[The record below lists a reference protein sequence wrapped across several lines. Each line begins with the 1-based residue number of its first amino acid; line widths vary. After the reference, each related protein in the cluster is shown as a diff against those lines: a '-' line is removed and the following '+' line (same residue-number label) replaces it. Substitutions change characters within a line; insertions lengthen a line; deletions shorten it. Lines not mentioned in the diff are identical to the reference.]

1 MVSYFILALAIL
13 GEVFAS
19 TMLKLSDGFT
29 KKLPVLGLAIGY
41 LVALGGLTVSLE
53 TIPLGVAYAIW
64 SGLGTVLTVWIG
76 VVAFKEKGNLKKYIG
91 ALCIIIGIVL
101 LNLVE

>member
-1 MVSYFILALAIL
+1 MASYFILLIAIV

-19 TMLKLSDGFT
+19 TMLKISDGFR

-41 LVALGGLTVSLE
+41 IVALGGLTLSLE
-53 TIPLGVAYAIW
+53 TISLGVAYAIW

-76 VVAFKEKGNLKKYIG
+76 VVAFKEKSNRKKFIG
-91 ALCIIIGIVL
+91 ALLIIVGIVL
-101 LNLVE
+101 LNIAE